1 MQWGVHLPHLGRQI
15 GRASLIHFAQTCE
28 QLGLHSLWVSDHLC
42 WPAELESKY
51 PYTDDGAFA
60 PSPDMGWLE
69 AIGTLTFIAA
79 CTDHIKLGTS
89 VLILPYRPPVLC
101 AKQLATLDV
110 LSEGRLIL
118 GAGVGWM
125 AEEAAVL
132 GMPWGQRGKRSNEYL
147 KVLRELFEAQ
157 QPSFDGEYYQFPK
170 VGFEPK
176 PIQQPLPIWIG
187 GNTRAA
193 YQRTAR
199 FGQAYHAAFEPLD
212 VVAVGWQQV
221 QAACAARDRD
231 PSELRLSLRMYL
243 DPKSV
248 MEGSK
253 SIAGGRDQL
262 LEKIA
267 AAQAIG
273 VDHILLDPVAR
284 GGIEGRLDAVSD
296 FMQAVAP
303 HASL

>member
-118 GAGVGWM
+118 DAGVSWM

-132 GMPWGQRGKRSNEYL
+132 GMPWRQRGKRSNEYL
-147 KVLRELFEAQ
+147 QVLRELFEAQ

-212 VVAVGWQQV
+212 VVAGGWQQV

>member
-89 VLILPYRPPVLC
+89 VLILPYRLPVLC

-118 GAGVGWM
+118 DAGVSWM

-132 GMPWGQRGKRSNEYL
+132 GMPWRQRGKRSNEYL
-147 KVLRELFEAQ
+147 QVLRELFEAQ

-212 VVAVGWQQV
+212 VVAGGWQQV